1 MEHLELLLLG
11 LLTATAALAVVARL
25 VRVPYPILLTLGGLV
40 FGFVPGLPEV
50 ALDPELVLL
59 LFLPPLLYSA
69 AFFSNLRELRA
80 NARPIGLLAVG
91 LVITTTAAVAVTAHA
106 VIGLDWNVA
115 FVLGAIVSPTD
126 AVAPA
131 TILRRLGVPR
141 RVVTVIEGESL
152 TNDWTALV
160 AYKFA
165 VAAVVTGSFSV
176 FEAGPQFLLTGVGGV
191 AIGVAV
197 GWMVAAV
204 RRRLEDPLAE
214 ITISLLTAYAAYLP
228 AEELGVSGVLAAVTA
243 GVWLGWQASELTN
256 HTTRLQLT
264 AIWEL
269 LQFLLNA
276 VLFMLVGLQLGV
288 VLENIDGRSGS
299 ELAGYGALIGAVV
312 ILVRIAWVY
321 ISTHLPGR
329 LNPRARSRDS
339 LPPWSQSTL
348 VAWSGMRGAVS
359 LAAALAIPL
368 ETDAGTAFPERDLVI
383 FLAFCVIL
391 ATLVGQGLAMPA
403 LIKALRIEDDG
414 LDRDEE
420 LNARLEIA
428 FSALDRIDELEGED
442 WVHPQT
448 VERTRN
454 VFDYR
459 RRRFLRGSG
468 RPAPRRARTISTT
481 RAAPTPTASSWPMS
495 SAPSAPRCGR
505 CATRAGSPTRFAAG
519 SSTTSISRRRG

>member
-11 LLTATAALAVVARL
+11 LLMATAALAVVARL

-91 LVITTTAAVAVTAHA
+91 LVITTTAAVAATAHT

-176 FEAGPQFLLTGVGGV
+176 LEAAPQFLLTGVGGV

-204 RRRLEDPLAE
+204 RRRLEDPLTE
-214 ITISLLTAYAAYLP
+214 ITISLLTATRRTCPQRSLAYRACWP
-228 AEELGVSGVLAAVTA
+228 PSRPVSGSA
-243 GVWLGWQASELTN
+243 GRPPSSP
-256 HTTRLQLT
+256 TTPR
-264 AIWEL
+264 ACSSR
-269 LQFLLNA
+269 
-276 VLFMLVGLQLGV
+276 
-288 VLENIDGRSGS
+288 RSGS
-299 ELAGYGALIGAVV
+299 
-312 ILVRIAWVY
+312 
-321 ISTHLPGR
+321 
-329 LNPRARSRDS
+329 
-339 LPPWSQSTL
+339 
-348 VAWSGMRGAVS
+348 
-359 LAAALAIPL
+359 
-368 ETDAGTAFPERDLVI
+368 
-383 FLAFCVIL
+383 C
-391 ATLVGQGLAMPA
+391 
-403 LIKALRIEDDG
+403 
-414 LDRDEE
+414 
-420 LNARLEIA
+420 
-428 FSALDRIDELEGED
+428 
-442 WVHPQT
+442 
-448 VERTRN
+448 
-454 VFDYR
+454 
-459 RRRFLRGSG
+459 
-468 RPAPRRARTISTT
+468 
-481 RAAPTPTASSWPMS
+481 SSS
-495 SAPSAPRCGR
+495 C
-505 CATRAGSPTRFAAG
+505 
-519 SSTTSISRRRG
+519 